1 VINGV
6 AGADSKHVRFLGGE
20 ADVKGYRADLRDRCA
35 DVVNDPKRT
44 LRDGSSNTPSRE
56 APWKGE
62 SSGHCRPASLSIPK
76 ARPAHF
82 GAPIAWSR
90 RPRAHG
96 TRCWRSRSA
105 AKHQRR
111 NRGNY
116 RHGYRDKTFCVVS
129 QVLRWQALSDRPA
142 GECACQQ
149 YQEDDTSEISG
160 FCMIGIS
167 PHRALKLS
175 ALTMGQS

>member
-96 TRCWRSRSA
+96 TRCWRSRQDFLCRQSGA
-105 AKHQRR
+105 VLAIVQPANAPANSIR
-111 NRGNY
+111 
-116 RHGYRDKTFCVVS
+116 KTIH
-129 QVLRWQALSDRPA
+129 PM
-142 GECACQQ
+142 
-149 YQEDDTSEISG
+149 ISG